1 MDNFEFPSSENN
13 NQGSEPQFQTEQS
26 NDQNFIWMNK
36 ENNKFIEFDNP
47 LSNEMNLMNTNILNE
62 EEQKRIEEREAEQI
76 KRRKKIEE
84 KIQFELKKKEEVK
97 EKAIQFLNEFMNKR

>member
-1 MDNFEFPSSENN
+1 
-13 NQGSEPQFQTEQS
+13 
-26 NDQNFIWMNK
+26 MNK

-76 KRRKKIEE
+76 ERRKKIEE
-84 KIQFELKKKEEVK
+84 KIQFELNKKEEEI
-97 EKAIQFLNEFMNKR
+97 EKQFNF

>member
-1 MDNFEFPSSENN
+1 
-13 NQGSEPQFQTEQS
+13 
-26 NDQNFIWMNK
+26 MNK

-47 LSNEMNLMNTNILNE
+47 LSSEMNLMNTNILNE

-84 KIQFELKKKEEVK
+84 KIQFEVKKKEEVK